1 VITMNFLEG
10 LVLSVIAVLIFA
22 LVHELLHYLAAKAL
36 GMGVKIIPK
45 WWGFYVY
52 LDETSG
58 KDWEELSYEI
68 KKKYNTV
75 AIAPYLLFIPF
86 FVFLSLVSYEKSF
99 LLYSISI
106 SLLIVNFVALPME
119 WMVK

>member
-1 VITMNFLEG
+1 MNFLEG

-36 GMGVKIIPK
+36 GMRVQIIAK

-58 KDWEELSYEI
+58 KDWRELPYET
-68 KKKYNTV
+68 KKKYNIV
-75 AIAPYLLFIPF
+75 AVTPYLLFIPF

-119 WMVK
+119 WMMK